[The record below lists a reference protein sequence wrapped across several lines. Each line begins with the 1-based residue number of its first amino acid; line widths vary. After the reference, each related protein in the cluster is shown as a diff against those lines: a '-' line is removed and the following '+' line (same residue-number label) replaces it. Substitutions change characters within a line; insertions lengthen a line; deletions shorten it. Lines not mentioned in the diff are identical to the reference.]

1 MNLIEENF
9 QNKEE
14 KRKKRT
20 TGIILAAIIFV
31 ILIIIAIS
39 VYLFYIQTTTMRVF
53 LNNQSNESLK
63 QILYFPEGEDKVYI
77 PIKEVA
83 AYLGYE
89 SYNGEYTNKTEDKSK
104 CYAQSENEVVNFVLN
119 SNVIYKLDLT
129 NSNNNYENIYVDE
142 PIMAEGGILY
152 ATPETIEKAF
162 NVSFQYDK
170 EANKINIYTLPY
182 LYDSYSSTVLD
193 YGYTSLS
200 EVFANQKAIL
210 NNMLVVTKGDSN
222 NIYAVIDLEGNTI
235 LEAKYDNITYLPTTG
250 DFKVEANGKVGIL
263 GSKGETKVQIMYDSI
278 ELMDSDAGLYVASNN
293 GKYGVLD
300 LKGNIKIYIENDEV
314 GMDIT
319 PFSQNN
325 IKNKYI
331 LAGNLIPVR
340 KDKLWGLYDLT
351 GKQVVD
357 FTYDSFGYI
366 AKSNK
371 DTMNLLVIPDYEVLV
386 ACKNGKYTLLNSV
399 GQELFAAPVAD
410 DIYMTISG
418 GKAHYYITANNQTM
432 DAETYLD
439 NIGVKKQSE
448 GGTVITNNNN
458 TGTNSSNTQNNST
471 NTNTQNNTN
480 QETNNQEQEN
490 NEEQQQ
496 ENNEENNGGNNE
508 GNMEEEQQNGEQ
520 VESQVEEQ
528 VEEPIE
534 EPIEEV
540 TEDQQY

>member
-31 ILIIIAIS
+31 ILIIVAIS
-39 VYLFYIQTTTMRVF
+39 IYLFYIQSTTMRVF
-53 LNNQSNESLK
+53 LNGQTNEGLK
-63 QILYFPEGEDKVYI
+63 QILYFPETGDGVYI

-83 AYLGYE
+83 SYLGYE
-89 SYNGEYTNKTEDKSK
+89 SYNGEYTKKTEDRSK
-104 CYAQSENEVVNFVLN
+104 CYAQSENEVVNFALN

-142 PIMAEGGILY
+142 PVMAQGGVLY

-170 EANKINIYTLPY
+170 ENNRIYIYTLPY
-182 LYDSYSSTVLD
+182 LYEYYSPVVLD
-193 YGYTSLS
+193 YGYTAIS

-210 NNMLVVTKGDSN
+210 NDMLVVTKGENSD
-222 NIYAVIDLEGNTI
+222 IYAVIDLEGNTI
-235 LEAKYDNITYLPTTG
+235 LEAKYDNITYLPAIG
-250 DFKVEANGKVGIL
+250 DFKVEANGKVGIV
-263 GSKGETKVQIMYDSI
+263 GSKGETKVQIMYDTI
-278 ELMDSDAGLYVASNN
+278 ELMDSDNGLYVASNN

-319 PFSQNN
+319 PFAQNN

-331 LAGNLIPVR
+331 LAGNLIPV
-340 KDKLWGLYDLT
+340 KKGEKWGLYDLT

-357 FTYDSFGYI
+357 FIYDSFGYI

-371 DTMNLLVIPDYEVLV
+371 DAMNLLVIPDYEVLV
-386 ACKNGKYTLLNSV
+386 ACQNEKYTLLNSV
-399 GQELFAAPVAD
+399 GQQLFGAPVAD

-418 GKAHYYITANNQTM
+418 GVAHYYITANNQTM

-439 NIGVKKQSE
+439 NIGVRKQSE
-448 GGTVITNNNN
+448 GGIANTTTNNNN
-458 TGTNSSNTQNNST
+458 QNENTSNTQNN
-471 NTNTQNNTN
+471 NTNTQNNTNTN
-480 QETNNQEQEN
+480 QETNNQEQV
-490 NEEQQQ
+490 Q
-496 ENNEENNGGNNE
+496 ENNEGQQENPEENNGENI
-508 GNMEEEQQNGEQ
+508 EEQNGEQ
-520 VESQVEEQ
+520 IEGQQVEEQ
-528 VEEPIE
+528 ADRTNRRTTILN
-534 EPIEEV
+534 IN
-540 TEDQQY
+540 